1 MSRQRPSR
9 ATVFAASLVT
19 LLFCLGVGFSLYL
32 VGSSALAAIRG
43 DRHDVTVHQEFEVE
57 APADSL
63 PPDTFGGKVRVPLTF
78 VVQDA
83 SPKQIWYSV
92 GRDIAPAVLIIGI
105 LWLLQGLLYSVR
117 EGDPF
122 NGSNVRRLRTI
133 GLLLVV
139 GSPIAELVRSG
150 FEQALA
156 SSTTGSGS
164 GLSFS
169 IPGDGLLAGLGVF
182 VLAQVF
188 AHGVRLREDAEGTV

>member
-1 MSRQRPSR
+1 MSGQSPSR
-9 ATVFAASLVT
+9 STIFAANLVT
-19 LLFCLGVGFSLYL
+19 LLLVLGVVFSLYF
-32 VGSSALAAIRG
+32 VGSAAVSAIRG
-43 DRHDVTVHQEFEVE
+43 NRHDVTVHQEFDVD
-57 APADSL
+57 APDSL
-63 PPDTFGGKVRVPLTF
+63 PPDTFLDTVRVPLTF
-78 VVQDA
+78 VVRDA
-83 SPKQIWYSV
+83 SPKQVWYSV
-92 GRDIAPAVLIIGI
+92 GRDIAPVVLVIGI
-105 LWLLQGLLYSVR
+105 LWLLRGLLSSVR

-133 GLLLVV
+133 GLLLLV
-139 GSPIAELVRSG
+139 GSPIAELVKSG

-169 IPGDGLLAGLGVF
+169 IPGGGLLGGLGVF